1 METIDLTPKWSAIMP
16 YLIEVLKDPNAKDTA
31 KAEIGEEL
39 IRLAKFA
46 DEIQA
51 EQAD

>member
-16 YLIEVLKDPNAKDTA
+16 YLIEVLKNPNAADEA
-31 KAEIGEEL
+31 KSVISEEL

-46 DEIQA
+46 DEIQEEA
-51 EQAD
+51 